1 MTYSE
6 YRHSFATTE
15 EFMQAFAKL
24 SEEEAKELIS
34 TIKGSTTEK
43 ACAFTTWMKARK
55 KYEQERDEAVE
66 QFASKWLD
74 RFNDPKVQYIE
85 LVDHWMADDCRSLG
99 FEMDCGIAFCKSYP
113 VAFNDC
119 EAFNKVIDK
128 ITDVSLLGS
137 AVYSKWR
144 YYNHWANS
152 GSEIL
157 EPENRKWFILALERL
172 RTLSRDGLDT

>member
-15 EFMQAFAKL
+15 EFLQAFGKL

-34 TIKGSTTEK
+34 TIEGSTTIK
-43 ACAFTTWMKARK
+43 ASAFTTWRQARK
-55 KYEQERDEAVE
+55 KFEQERTEAVL

-74 RFNDPKVQYIE
+74 RFNDPNVSYIE

-99 FEMDCGIAFCKSYP
+99 FEMDCGNAFCQNYP

-119 EAFNKVIDK
+119 DALGKVIDK
-128 ITDVSLLGS
+128 ITDISLLGS
-137 AVYSKWR
+137 AIFSKWR
-144 YYNHWANS
+144 YYNHWAYS

-172 RTLSRDGLDT
+172 KALA